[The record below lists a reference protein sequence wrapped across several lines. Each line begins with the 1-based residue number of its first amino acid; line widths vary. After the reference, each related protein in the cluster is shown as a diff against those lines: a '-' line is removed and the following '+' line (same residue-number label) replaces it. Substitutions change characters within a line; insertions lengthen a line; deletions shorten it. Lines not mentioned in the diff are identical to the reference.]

1 MDSRTFANAPSIRLY
16 LSPRANPMNA
26 PDQVLFDKIKQLPP
40 QRLAEVEDFV
50 DFLRT
55 RENEQRLALAA
66 AKASEASFAQ
76 VWDNDDD
83 AAYDRM

>member
-1 MDSRTFANAPSIRLY
+1 
-16 LSPRANPMNA
+16 MNA
-26 PDQVLFDKIKQLPP
+26 PDQALFDKIKQLPP
-40 QRLAEVEDFV
+40 QRMAEVEDFV
-50 DFLRT
+50 DFLRA
-55 RENEQRLALAA
+55 REDENRPTHAA

>member
-1 MDSRTFANAPSIRLY
+1 
-16 LSPRANPMNA
+16 MNA
-26 PDQVLFDKIKQLPP
+26 IEQVLIDKIRQLPL

-55 RENEQRLALAA
+55 REDDRRLTHVAA
-66 AKASEASFAQ
+66 RVAEASFAE
-76 VWDNDDD
+76 VWNNEED